1 MKDILQDIVSH
12 TNSLGLALLKVSTDK
27 KGTEI
32 TSLTDDRSIILFAET
47 HNKVDE
53 FNGVFGMTNLDKLS
67 LHLKNPEYRENAK
80 IEVVTEERNDEEI
93 PTHIHF
99 ENEAGD
105 FENDYRFMN
114 QQIIE
119 TKLKT
124 VKFKGATWQVDFQPS
139 VAAIGRLKLMAAAHS
154 EEPHVNI
161 STNKEGLEFQF
172 GDMSSHAGKFIFN
185 ADPSQKLKKSWAY
198 PIKQLQEILSLD
210 GEISM
215 FISDDGAMKI
225 TVDSGLI
232 SYDYILPAQA
242 K

>member
-185 ADPSQKLKKSWAY
+185 ADPAQKLKKSWAY

-215 FISDDGAMKI
+215 YISDDGAMKI

-242 K
+242 N

>member
-32 TSLTDDRSIILFAET
+32 TSLTEDRSIILFAET

-80 IEVVTEERNDEEI
+80 IEVVTDERNDEEI

-124 VKFKGATWQVDFQPS
+124 VKFKGANWQVDFQPS

-185 ADPSQKLKKSWAY
+185 ADPDQKLKKSWAY

-215 FISDDGAMKI
+215 YISDDGAMKI

-232 SYDYILPAQA
+232 AYDYILPAQA

>member
-185 ADPSQKLKKSWAY
+185 ADPAQKLKKSWAY

>member
-185 ADPSQKLKKSWAY
+185 ADPAQKLKKSWAY

-215 FISDDGAMKI
+215 YISDDGAMKI

>member
-12 TNSLGLALLKVSTDK
+12 TNSLGLTLLKVSTDK
-27 KGTEI
+27 KVTEI
-32 TSLTDDRSIILFAET
+32 TSLTEDRSIILFAET
-47 HNKVDE
+47 HTKVDE

-80 IEVVTEERNDEEI
+80 IEVVTDERNDEEV

-124 VKFKGATWQVDFQPS
+124 VKFKGANWQVDFQPS
-139 VAAIGRLKLMAAAHS
+139 IAAIGRLKLMAAAHS
-154 EEPHVNI
+154 EEPHVSI

-172 GDMSSHAGKFIFN
+172 GDMASHAGKFIFN
-185 ADPSQKLKKSWAY
+185 ADPDQKLKKSGAY

-225 TVDSGLI
+225 TVDSGLV

>member
-139 VAAIGRLKLMAAAHS
+139 IAAIGRLKLMAAAHS

-185 ADPSQKLKKSWAY
+185 ADPAQKLKKSWAY

>member
-32 TSLTDDRSIILFAET
+32 TSLTEDRSIILFAET

-185 ADPSQKLKKSWAY
+185 ADPDQKLKKSWAY

-215 FISDDGAMKI
+215 YISDDGAMKI